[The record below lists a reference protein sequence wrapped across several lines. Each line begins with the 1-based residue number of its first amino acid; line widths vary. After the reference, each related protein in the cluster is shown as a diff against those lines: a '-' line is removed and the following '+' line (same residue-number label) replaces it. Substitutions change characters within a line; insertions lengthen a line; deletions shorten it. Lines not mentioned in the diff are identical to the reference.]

1 MTSQPRRRPR
11 VVIDNNVIIPILTYE
26 HPRTNWLVQ
35 LWQSGAIKPLISDE
49 TMAEFRAQVME
60 RSPTPKPLQSQRFV
74 TKSLRYYIPWCDH
87 LALQD
92 NTNTPR
98 CRDPKDQMFIDLA
111 VAGQAD
117 FLITKDDDLLSMNA
131 ETAFEILEDFRFHNS
146 LNF

>member
-1 MTSQPRRRPR
+1 
-11 VVIDNNVIIPILTYE
+11 
-26 HPRTNWLVQ
+26 
-35 LWQSGAIKPLISDE
+35 
-49 TMAEFRAQVME
+49 ME

>member
-1 MTSQPRRRPR
+1 M
-11 VVIDNNVIIPILTYE
+11 VK
-26 HPRTNWLVQ
+26 
-35 LWQSGAIKPLISDE
+35 LWQSGAIKPLVSDE
-49 TMAEFRAQVME
+49 TMAELRAQIME
-60 RSPTPKPLQSQRFV
+60 RSPTPKPLQAQRFV
-74 TKSLRYYIPWCDH
+74 TKSLRHYIPWCEH

-92 NTNTPR
+92 NSNTPR

-146 LNF
+146 LKF